1 MKDRISTIEQ
11 IRRAS
16 ITARA
21 NALLK
26 EQQMAYQNAKMAPGA
41 AAGSSSSGGSRLG
54 GYVLAGYVDTGYF
67 GFA

>member
-11 IRRAS
+11 IRQAS

-26 EQQMAYQNAKMAPGA
+26 EQQMAYQNAKIGTG
-41 AAGSSSSGGSRLG
+41 AAGSSSSGGGRLG
-54 GYVLAGYVDTGYF
+54 GYVLAGYVDAGYF